1 MGEAPNKFQYPFMK
15 NKFLYPFLELMNL
28 DTIYE
33 KQISIVL

>member
-1 MGEAPNKFQYPFMK
+1 MGEAPNKFQYPYMK

>member
-28 DTIYE
+28 DTLYE
-33 KQISIVL
+33 KQISIAL

>member
-28 DTIYE
+28 DTLYE